1 MITRAVFLLIV
12 CSGLVF
18 AEEAEESDSLTDQDN
33 NVQDVIDKL
42 EAGVRIDD
50 IVEPTAGYHYS
61 SFSKKDPFSHPTVD
75 EISDEEFASSKLQK
89 FDVSSLQLVGIWK
102 LSTGIS
108 RALVLTPHNE
118 GIVVS
123 VGSSIGQNNGEVLD
137 IARRKIIV
145 REYTITPDGTRQFND
160 IPMPLAK
167 EKDETTTNDSN
178 EPTPVAE
185 EDVVSQLQKA
195 IEATEG
201 QMDTTNQ
208 EGN

>member
-1 MITRAVFLLIV
+1 MNRSIILLVV

-18 AEEAEESDSLTDQDN
+18 AEEAEENESLSDS
-33 NVQDVIDKL
+33 VQNVIDKL
-42 EAGVRIDD
+42 ESGVRIDD

-61 SFSKKDPFSHPTVD
+61 SFSKKDPFSYPTTDNVSDD
-75 EISDEEFASSKLQK
+75 EFISSRLQK
-89 FDVSSLQLVGIWK
+89 FDVNSLQVVGIWK

-108 RALVLTPHNE
+108 RALVLTPDNE

-137 IARRKIIV
+137 IARNKIIV
-145 REYTITPDGTRQFND
+145 REYTITPDGTRQFDD
-160 IPMPLAK
+160 ITMNIAK
-167 EKDETTTNDSN
+167 DKEETTADLNNSS

-185 EDVVSQLQKA
+185 EDVVSELQKA
-195 IEATEG
+195 IKATVG
-201 QMDTTNQ
+201 QLNTTNP

>member
-1 MITRAVFLLIV
+1 MKRFVLLLVI
-12 CSGLVF
+12 CSGLGF
-18 AEEAEESDSLTDQDN
+18 AEEASDDSTDD

-61 SFSKKDPFSHPTVD
+61 SFSKKDPFSYPTTD
-75 EISDEEFASSKLQK
+75 SLSDDDFISSRLQK
-89 FDVSSLQLVGIWK
+89 FDVTSLQVVGIWK

-108 RALVLTPHNE
+108 RALVLTPDNE

-123 VGSSIGQNNGEVLD
+123 VGSSIGKNNGEVLD
-137 IARRKIIV
+137 IARRKIVV

-160 IPMPLAK
+160 INMPIAK
-167 EKDETTTNDSN
+167 EKNETTTIVDSN
-178 EPTPVAE
+178 TEQTPVAE

-208 EGN
+208 EDN

>member
-1 MITRAVFLLIV
+1 MKRFIILLIV
-12 CSGLVF
+12 CSGVSF
-18 AEEAEESDSLTDQDN
+18 AEETSDNSTDD
-33 NVQDVIDKL
+33 VQDVIDKL

-61 SFSKKDPFSHPTVD
+61 SFSKKDPFSYPTDDNLADD
-75 EISDEEFASSKLQK
+75 EFISSRLQK
-89 FDVSSLQLVGIWK
+89 FDVTSLQVVGIWK

-108 RALVLTPHNE
+108 RALVLTPDNE

-123 VGSSIGQNNGEVLD
+123 VGSSIGKNNGEVLD
-137 IARRKIIV
+137 IARRKIVV

-160 IPMPLAK
+160 ITMPIAK
-167 EKDETTTNDSN
+167 EKTETTTVTDSN
-178 EPTPVAE
+178 TETTPVAE

-201 QMDTTNQ
+201 QMNTTNQ
-208 EGN
+208 EDN